1 MATSSADPPPQ
12 PARRGPT
19 PGTPRPPRMTREA
32 REHQIQ
38 QIATEVF
45 TTRGFLDTT
54 MEEIADRA
62 GITKPVIYD
71 HFGSKEGLLGA
82 CVAAASDGLQRATM
96 GVWEVARPG
105 ATVKDYIRESTRAVL
120 CYFTENESSLRLLRD
135 LSAASPAGAAQVER
149 LRQAQV
155 RACVDM
161 LRRVDSLRDRPTAY
175 LEAVA
180 EGIVGVEDRLLVWR
194 SRHPEATVEEVV
206 EIVADLIWGG
216 LRGLVVP
223 R

>member
-1 MATSSADPPPQ
+1 MASAAPPQQ

-32 REHQIQ
+32 RERQLV

-54 MEEIADRA
+54 MEEIAERA

-71 HFGSKEGLLGA
+71 HFGSKEGLLAA
-82 CVAAASDGLQRATM
+82 CVATASEDLRRATM
-96 GVWEVARPG
+96 DVWDVARPG
-105 ATVKDYIRESTRAVL
+105 ATVKDYIRDSTRAVL
-120 CYFTENESSLRLLRD
+120 GYFTENESSLRLLRD
-135 LSAASPAGAAQVER
+135 LSAASPAGAAHVER
-149 LRQAQV
+149 LRQEQV
-155 RACVDM
+155 GACVDM
-161 LRRVDSLRDRPTAY
+161 LRRVDTLMDRPTAY

-206 EIVADLIWGG
+206 EIVAAIIWGG